1 MADLLQ
7 ARYTKHLRAQAK
19 TAAAPKVDSLACPY
33 CDGWVFR
40 DDEQLWNHVNQDH
53 PSELQGKGLN
63 SEKGAS
69 LFRKLLKDAAIRK
82 VLVLNW
88 TWSHTP

>member
-7 ARYTKHLRAQAK
+7 ARYIQRLRAQAK

-33 CDGWVFR
+33 CDGRVFQ

-63 SEKGAS
+63 SENGAG
-69 LFRKLLKDAAIRK
+69 LFRKLLKDAVIRK
-82 VLVLNW
+82 ASVLNW
-88 TWSHTP
+88 A